1 MRNSDKVL
9 KENPGGGLNRV
20 FKRSVKILS
29 LISLIS
35 ILPSI
40 TFAQLTEMGFELGV
54 FNFTGDL
61 SRAYNLKSHRPAGS
75 FFLKSNITQGL
86 AVRYGI
92 SAGMLSGK
100 DKYTDDPFN
109 QVRNKSFDIFLFE
122 AFGLIEFNFLDYRS
136 KNARIHW
143 TPYLNFGLAAFSFW
157 GGRDM
162 NDDFFPVQPAIP
174 MGVGIRYQLSKKFDI
189 GLEASARATFF
200 DHLDGVS
207 GSDNLI
213 KDYNYG
219 NKYDFDSYFFIG
231 FTLNYIFYF
240 IPCPFDYN

>member
-1 MRNSDKVL
+1 
-9 KENPGGGLNRV
+9 
-20 FKRSVKILS
+20 
-29 LISLIS
+29 
-35 ILPSI
+35 
-40 TFAQLTEMGFELGV
+40 MGFELGA

-61 SRAYNLKSHRPAGS
+61 SRTYNLKSHRPALS
-75 FFLKSNITQGL
+75 LFLKSNLTQGL
-86 AVRYGI
+86 SLRYGI
-92 SAGMLSGK
+92 SGGMLSGR
-100 DKYTDDPFN
+100 DRYSDDPFN
-109 QVRNKSFDIFLFE
+109 QKRNKSFDIFLFE
-122 AFGLIEFNFLDYRS
+122 AFGLFEFNFLDYRS

-143 TPYLNFGLAAFSFW
+143 TPYLNFGLAAFTFW
-157 GGRDM
+157 GNRDM

-189 GLEASARATFF
+189 GVEASARATFF

-207 GSDNLI
+207 GANNLI

-219 NKYDFDSYFFIG
+219 NKYDFDSYYFIG